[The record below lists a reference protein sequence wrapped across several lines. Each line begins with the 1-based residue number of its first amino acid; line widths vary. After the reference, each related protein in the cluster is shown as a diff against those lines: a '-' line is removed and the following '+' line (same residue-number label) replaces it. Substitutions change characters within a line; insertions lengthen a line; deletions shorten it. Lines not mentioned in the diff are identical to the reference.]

1 VIYIILL
8 CGTKIN
14 DMKKLSFILLSVFL
28 FSCQKEEI
36 NPLNQLH
43 SRQKDLITKY
53 CESNLRGYSIDQ
65 QTGIYYRVT
74 KKGDLTKS
82 IYGQFG
88 IGIKYIGKYIYWDE
102 NHIDGVKGTI
112 FDALPQPYENQL
124 IYIRSPFENIFMS
137 LYKTG
142 GNGFPTV
149 QQFVLKTIG
158 VGGEMDVV
166 VPCYM
171 DGNNCKL
178 ERLNLPT
185 INESPLHYYIRL

>member
-1 VIYIILL
+1 MKWDLFNPHPEYNYAYMSTKLDISTLENPNIQVIWEDTPDNFTQERIKRVRTYFEKKYGSKNVNVVTKVKSSDEEMQSVDVSMNILDE
-8 CGTKIN
+8 N
-14 DMKKLSFILLSVFL
+14 F
-28 FSCQKEEI
+28 
-36 NPLNQLH
+36 
-43 SRQKDLITKY
+43 QKDLITKY

-124 IYIRSPFENIFMS
+124 IYIRSPFENIFI
-137 LYKTG
+137 LI
-142 GNGFPTV
+142 
-149 QQFVLKTIG
+149 VLVWFTLSTI
-158 VGGEMDVV
+158 
-166 VPCYM
+166 
-171 DGNNCKL
+171 
-178 ERLNLPT
+178 
-185 INESPLHYYIRL
+185 SA